1 MVCMD
6 NTVKK
11 NGLIYSADLKIIYGI
26 DSDSPIFN
34 GFVPNGAVRI
44 ESNAFSCC
52 GLLEMSLP
60 DSIEEVGENLFRNS
74 KKLFHVKLPTGL
86 KKLSPFMFA
95 GCSFLKRVDMPFEV
109 EEFTEGLFMDC
120 TSLEE
125 IPFRAGIRALPASV
139 FAGCSALRSLVIPGT
154 VRKIHSHSISG
165 CKELKTIVL
174 PEELEELASDA
185 VENCPSLERIRISE
199 ENPVFYTS
207 DDGYV
212 LYKRQADGNDTVVFQ
227 IGNKIKNEIPGFN
240 AMSDSENPSII
251 DYADDEEGI
260 DEDLDLFSL
269 GKSSVSILNGDEP
282 AEQTVQNECEVE
294 KVDSKDEKSM
304 TDDVESKFA
313 EIMSQ
318 EKHSDGEVFSIMD
331 IPEATEEEM
340 AASKLAPTHE
350 NEDFVPSIEIHKPVL
365 PEVPKE
371 SSETMEDRLSEIM
384 EQETSDFSISDIPEA
399 SEADIEAD
407 RIVAEGDFADGVE
420 NADSVLPEIHDAILK
435 ANKENY
441 DDDEK
446 SVMRNMIL
454 EAAKVEQI
462 KLIPDAAEQKILF
475 VFAEN
480 LCQGPIGKIFSKR
493 LVKCANRLAEIHK
506 YTSIYLFSDI
516 NLDKEKFREQFSRY
530 IKDKSVVIACDAETL
545 DSVSQRTLEFAK
557 FTSVPL
563 EKEKLAE
570 QVELARSADSGCIK
584 LLIQDNP
591 ED

>member
-1 MVCMD
+1 MD

-11 NGLIYSADLKIIYGI
+11 NGLIYSTDLKIIYGI
-26 DSDSPIFN
+26 DSDSSIFN
-34 GFVPNGAVRI
+34 GVVPNGAVRI

-52 GLLEMSLP
+52 ELLEISLP
-60 DSIEEVGENLFRNS
+60 DSVEEVGENLFRNS

-86 KKLSPFMFA
+86 KKLSSFMFA

-120 TSLEE
+120 TALEE
-125 IPFRAGIRALPASV
+125 IPFRAGIRTLPESV
-139 FAGCSALRSLVIPGT
+139 FAGCLALRSLVIPGT
-154 VRKIHSHSISG
+154 VKKIHSHSISG

-174 PEELEELASDA
+174 PEELEELAFDA
-185 VENCPSLERIRISE
+185 IEDCPSLERIRISE
-199 ENPVFYTS
+199 ENPMFYTS
-207 DDGYV
+207 DDGSV
-212 LYKRQADGNDTVVFQ
+212 LYKRQSDGNDAVLFQ
-227 IGNKIKNEIPGFN
+227 IGNKIKSELPGFN
-240 AMSDSENPSII
+240 AMGDNENPSII

-269 GKSSVSILNGDEP
+269 GKTSVSIINADEP
-282 AEQTVQNECEVE
+282 VDQAVQNKIEVE
-294 KVDSKDEKSM
+294 KVDFNDEKPVN
-304 TDDVESKFA
+304 DDMESKLA

-318 EKHSDGEVFSIMD
+318 EKRSDGEAFSIMN

-340 AASKLAPTHE
+340 AASKLAPTHVS
-350 NEDFVPSIEIHKPVL
+350 EDFVPSMEIHKPVL
-365 PEVPKE
+365 PAAPEE
-371 SSETMEDRLSEIM
+371 SSEKMEDRLSEIM
-384 EQETSDFSISDIPEA
+384 EQETYDFSISDIPEA
-399 SEADIEAD
+399 SAADIEAD

-420 NADSVLPEIHDAILK
+420 NVDSVLPEIPDAVLK
-435 ANKENY
+435 ANNENY

-454 EAAKVEQI
+454 QSAKVEQI
-462 KLIPDAAEQKILF
+462 NLIPETTEQRILF

-516 NLDKEKFREQFSRY
+516 NLDNEKFKEQFCRY

-545 DSVSQRTLEFAK
+545 DSVSQRTLDFAR
-557 FTSVPL
+557 FTGVPL

-570 QVELARSADSGCIK
+570 QVAFARSADSGCLK
-584 LLIQDNP
+584 LLIQDNM